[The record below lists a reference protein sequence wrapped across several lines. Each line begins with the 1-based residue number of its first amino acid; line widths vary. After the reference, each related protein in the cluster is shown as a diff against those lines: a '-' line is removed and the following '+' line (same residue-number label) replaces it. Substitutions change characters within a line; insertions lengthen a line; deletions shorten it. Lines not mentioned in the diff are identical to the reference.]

1 MGIRLNGGSTDGR
14 HDMGSTD
21 GWHDME
27 MSTKHRTISGLTLI
41 AIGGWAALAPF
52 LIAGWDWDVNSVR
65 FLLTVVPG
73 AAAAMG
79 GLLLLSRQARLV
91 TVGGALA
98 LAAGAWFVLA
108 PLAYALFV
116 GPELGT
122 LGSGEQ
128 IHLLRWIVFFFGAGA
143 VVSFLSSYSLGL
155 VVPLEFEDEVA
166 SQTATATTR
175 ARVPSPAERPR
186 RRRGVSE
193 PAPQPADHARGK
205 RSAPRES

>member
-1 MGIRLNGGSTDGR
+1 MTGSTDDR
-14 HDMGSTD
+14 F
-21 GWHDME
+21 
-27 MSTKHRTISGLTLI
+27 RIISGLTLMG
-41 AIGGWAALAPF
+41 IGAWAALAPF
-52 LIAGWDWDVNSVR
+52 LVAGWDWDINSGR

-98 LAAGAWFVLA
+98 LAGGAWFVLA

-122 LGSGEQ
+122 LEGGEQ

-143 VVSFLSSYSLGL
+143 VVSFLSAYSLGL
-155 VVPLEFEDEVA
+155 VVPLEFEEEVA
-166 SQTATATTR
+166 PATATTR
-175 ARVPSPAERPR
+175 ARVPVSPERHR
-186 RRRGVSE
+186 KRGVSE
-193 PAPQPADHARGK
+193 PAPQPANHARGK
-205 RSAPRES
+205 RSARRES